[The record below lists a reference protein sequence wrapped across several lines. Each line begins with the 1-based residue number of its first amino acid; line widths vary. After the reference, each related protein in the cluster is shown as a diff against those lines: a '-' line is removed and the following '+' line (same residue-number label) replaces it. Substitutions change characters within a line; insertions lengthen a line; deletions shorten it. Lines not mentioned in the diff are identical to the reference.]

1 MSNKPQ
7 QPDFSLIIASA
18 VHDMKNSL
26 GMLLHS
32 VDALCEGIP
41 KDLQQQ
47 LNTATI
53 KYETERVNSY
63 LIQLLGL
70 YRLQNEKLSLNV
82 DEYFLS
88 DLLDEHKAQ
97 YQEVLEARSIE
108 LKLDTDP
115 SLSWYFDRELI
126 LGVINNALN
135 NASRYT
141 KSQIE
146 LVAYENHDQLIIEV
160 HDDGTGYPQ
169 AMLEADPSEI
179 NNNLNFSTGSTSL
192 GLYFAAMVTKMHTQG
207 EREGFI
213 SLSNGGRLG
222 GGVFTVTLP

>member
-7 QPDFSLIIASA
+7 HPDFSLIIASA

-26 GMLLHS
+26 GMLMHS
-32 VDALCEGIP
+32 VDTLCEDLP

-53 KYETERVNSY
+53 RYETERVNSY

-70 YRLQNEKLSLNV
+70 YRLQNERLSLNV

-88 DLLDEHKAQ
+88 DLLDEHRAQ
-97 YQEVLEARSIE
+97 YEDVLEARNIKMTLHS
-108 LKLDTDP
+108 DA

-141 KSQIE
+141 KSRIE
-146 LVAYENHDQLIIEV
+146 LIAYELDDQLIIEV
-160 HDDGTGYPQ
+160 HDDGSGYPQ
-169 AMLEADPSEI
+169 AMLEAEPSEI

-207 EREGFI
+207 DREGFI

-222 GGVFTVTLP
+222 GGVFKVTLP